1 MSSSSFLADI
11 HIPQRHHH
19 GARELH
25 PVHHPRELCPALAG
39 DPLQHVHIRVSLPAA
54 AGHHDLLLHADPGGD
69 IQPHGPE

>member
-1 MSSSSFLADI
+1 MSSSCLLADI
-11 HIPQRHHH
+11 HIPQRYHH

-54 AGHHDLLLHADPGGD
+54 AGHHDLLLHTDPGGD
-69 IQPHGPE
+69 IQSHGPE